1 VLFHVATNPAARA
14 ALLNAS
20 HKSRSHVRS
29 CVLLGDR
36 EIGQAASTGLKAR
49 LGFPTKEELFN
60 PTCIATVLATKP
72 DVEMVI
78 KVCKTLL
85 SPSHTAS
92 GKSIKC
98 H

>member
-1 VLFHVATNPAARA
+1 MIGKLARR
-14 ALLNAS
+14 LP
-20 HKSRSHVRS
+20 
-29 CVLLGDR
+29 
-36 EIGQAASTGLKAR
+36 TGLKAR